1 MNSSGKKRW
10 LGIPLAVWL
19 VIAAGVAVF
28 VGANVHLIYMA
39 FTSQPDC
46 VPHLKEPI
54 DKPGS
59 YRAANSAC

>member
-28 VGANVHLIYMA
+28 VGANVHLIYVA

-46 VPHLKEPI
+46 VPHLKEPVDEQGNYI
-54 DKPGS
+54 
-59 YRAANSAC
+59 AANSAC